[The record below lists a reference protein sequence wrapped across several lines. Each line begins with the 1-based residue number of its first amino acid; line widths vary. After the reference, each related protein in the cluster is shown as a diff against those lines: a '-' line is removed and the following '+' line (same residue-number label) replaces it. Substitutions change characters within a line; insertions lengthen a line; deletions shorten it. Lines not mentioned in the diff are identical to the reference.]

1 MQEILLTLIF
11 EGFLRAFLFGCPN
24 LEFIVVAYIISGVLE
39 QPKETYQSNHSKNKS
54 KEQMRRTFSYPTKIK
69 TSLTSFG

>member
-11 EGFLRAFLFGCPN
+11 KGFLRAFLFGCPN
-24 LEFIVVAYIISGVLE
+24 LEFIVVAYIKSGVLE

-54 KEQMRRTFSYPTKIK
+54 KDGKFWITKADAK
-69 TSLTSFG
+69 NFFLPNQK